1 MFQLIVTRALL
12 FSTLPLTQLTCSHLS
27 SQKVASPTRR
37 NPSSQ
42 HHSPGGS
49 VLRGVQQV
57 QSGWKAV
64 PAIWPLYC
72 TSTQTR
78 WRNRGLALL
87 RTGSG
92 DGRERDKNRVWDPR
106 SPNTVWLGPQ
116 TWQLS
121 NRKCQLIRDF
131 TWHHRR
137 TAIKLPGTVP
147 KITLRKEKQY
157 EPIWMSRFPF

>member
-1 MFQLIVTRALL
+1 MLPFVFSESGLSHSHKTHPAGITARVAL
-12 FSTLPLTQLTCSHLS
+12 FSRVF
-27 SQKVASPTRR
+27 K
-37 NPSSQ
+37 
-42 HHSPGGS
+42 
-49 VLRGVQQV
+49 QV

-72 TSTQTR
+72 TSTPTR
-78 WRNRGLALL
+78 WRHRGLALL

-92 DGRERDKNRVWDPR
+92 EGRERDKNRVWDPR

-121 NRKCQLIRDF
+121 NRKRQLIRDF

-137 TAIKLPGTVP
+137 TAIKLPGKVP
-147 KITLRKEKQY
+147 KIAPREEKQY
-157 EPIWMSRFPF
+157 EPVWMSRFPKTAEFTRLADLASC